1 MEEGQQI
8 SSDSEKNISSP
19 IQDINTTLKFIQNKI
34 GAEGKSTLPY
44 SHTNHL
50 LNNYYNGNIS
60 KNIEGGDLFYIFY
73 GDYIFDQN
81 ENRYNYVMDN
91 LNFDSNI
98 PLTIKENPREKQEK
112 SQEKKNL
119 FEINKSKETN
129 SLTGKKKKNS
139 EKKEII
145 KKNIKP
151 KHTGKDNDFQKI
163 CTACLYEFNES
174 INKEIKSFL
183 DSNNIVMYCDLCRP
197 AITPLPHNIIKKIDF
212 INNPILIYYLKYIK
226 PRLNE
231 KRKKNDN
238 ENILNF
244 VFNLEN
250 SLKNIIVKRIN
261 NIFITPF
268 RCYLLAFVRDENI
281 INVET
286 NDLNFVFNFKFKTLK
301 DCFNGEENKENNN
314 KIKMKNY
321 YYSEEAKEKLKNY
334 TLDLFKQKKNK

>member
-1 MEEGQQI
+1 MEEVQQI
-8 SSDSEKNISSP
+8 SSDSEKNRPSLIR
-19 IQDINTTLKFIQNKI
+19 DIDTTLKFIQNKI
-34 GAEGKSTLPY
+34 GAEGISTLPY

-50 LNNYYNGNIS
+50 LNNYDNDNVSI
-60 KNIEGGDLFYIFY
+60 NMEGGELYYHLYDNYFN
-73 GDYIFDQN
+73 QN
-81 ENRYNYVMDN
+81 ETRYNYVMEN
-91 LNFDSNI
+91 LIYDI
-98 PLTIKENPREKQEK
+98 EPPLTTKENHREKREK
-112 SQEKKNL
+112 PQEKKNL
-119 FEINKSKETN
+119 LEINKSKVTN

-145 KKNIKP
+145 KKNIKS

-238 ENILNF
+238 ENILNI

-286 NDLNFVFNFKFKTLK
+286 NDLNFVFNFKFNTLK

-314 KIKMKNY
+314 TKKMKNC
-321 YYSEEAKEKLKNY
+321 YYSEETKEKLKNY
-334 TLDLFKQKKNK
+334 TLDLFKQKKK